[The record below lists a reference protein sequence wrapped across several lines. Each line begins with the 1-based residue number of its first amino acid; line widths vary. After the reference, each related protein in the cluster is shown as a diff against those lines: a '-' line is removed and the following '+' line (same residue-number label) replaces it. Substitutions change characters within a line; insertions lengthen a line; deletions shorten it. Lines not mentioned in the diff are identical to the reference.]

1 MSQGAFLQAVRSR
14 LNPFFRKRTGGAS
27 RRKRLILGAL
37 GVGLISGFVLIAFS
51 RLPAGTALEL
61 RTLDLLFLLRGP
73 QAPPESLVI
82 VGIDEESPPVPHLRW
97 PWPRRYHAR
106 LLDTLRAAGA
116 RRVAFDVLFDQP
128 STTADDR
135 AFERALESAGNVVLA
150 GDLAFRETEQVQEA
164 YTLEP
169 LPRFVAA
176 ARAIGMVPI
185 PADPDQYLRS
195 AKFTFLRRPSLALQ
209 VARLSLPEGALQLTA
224 AGDRLRIGGKQVPVL
239 QSGRMLI
246 NYLGPAQT
254 VPTVPFGEALG
265 MDAARARQVFQDKI
279 VLVGRAPLSLL
290 DLRRLMP
297 DTFATPFLHTSKT
310 YMPGVEVHANI
321 LTTILERRF
330 IASIPFTTH
339 AILSLAWGALLGLA
353 MVGMRPL
360 PGGLLGLVAMP
371 IPLLAAHRLFSKNLI
386 WLPWAGLS
394 LEVVLVYAGVLL
406 VRHLFTAR
414 DLAYIRRAFQYY
426 VHPAVIEKL
435 VAHPETLKLGGDAV
449 YGTIL
454 FADLKGFTT
463 FSERVS
469 PETLV
474 SFLNE
479 YLTAGTD
486 VILQHQGTLSRYIGD
501 AIMALWGAP
510 VPVADH
516 ARLACEAALNLQ
528 HEVARRN
535 PEWTARGLPKFE
547 VRIGV
552 HTGQMIVGNVGSRQ
566 RFDYTAMGDAVNL
579 ASRLEGLC
587 KAYGLGI
594 LISEATRKEADTA
607 VREIDLVRVVGR
619 AEPVR
624 VFEPL
629 APGADLEMVRLFE
642 QGVAAYLS
650 QAFGQAYLCFEQ
662 VLQRAPGDEP
672 ARLYL
677 ARCELLLREPPPPG
691 WDGVFQVGV
700 K

>member
-1 MSQGAFLQAVRSR
+1 
-14 LNPFFRKRTGGAS
+14 
-27 RRKRLILGAL
+27 
-37 GVGLISGFVLIAFS
+37 
-51 RLPAGTALEL
+51 
-61 RTLDLLFLLRGP
+61 
-73 QAPPESLVI
+73 
-82 VGIDEESPPVPHLRW
+82 
-97 PWPRRYHAR
+97 
-106 LLDTLRAAGA
+106 
-116 RRVAFDVLFDQP
+116 
-128 STTADDR
+128 
-135 AFERALESAGNVVLA
+135 
-150 GDLAFRETEQVQEA
+150 
-164 YTLEP
+164 
-169 LPRFVAA
+169 
-176 ARAIGMVPI
+176 
-185 PADPDQYLRS
+185 
-195 AKFTFLRRPSLALQ
+195 
-209 VARLSLPEGALQLTA
+209 
-224 AGDRLRIGGKQVPVL
+224 
-239 QSGRMLI
+239 MLI

-254 VPTVPFGEALG
+254 VPTVSFGEALG
-265 MDAARARQVFQDKI
+265 MNTAQARQAFRDKV
-279 VLVGRAPLSLL
+279 VLVGRAPVSLL
-290 DLRRLMP
+290 NLRRLMT

-310 YMPGVEVHANI
+310 YMPGIEVHANI
-321 LTTILERRF
+321 LATILERRF
-330 IASIPFTTH
+330 IAPIPSTTH
-339 AILSLAWGALLGLA
+339 AVLSLAWGALLGLA
-353 MVGMRPL
+353 MAGMRPL
-360 PGGLLGLVAMP
+360 PGGLLGLATMP
-371 IPLLAAHRLFSKNLI
+371 IPLMAAYLLFTRNLI

-394 LEVVLVYAGVLL
+394 LEVGLVYAGVLL
-406 VRHLFTAR
+406 VRHRVTAR
-414 DLAYIRRAFQYY
+414 DLAYLRRAFQYY
-426 VHPAVIEKL
+426 VHPAVIEKI
-435 VAHPETLKLGGDAV
+435 VANPEALKLGGDTV

-510 VPVADH
+510 IPVADH
-516 ARLACEAALNLQ
+516 ARLACEAALELQ
-528 HEVARRN
+528 QEVARRN
-535 PEWTARGLPKFE
+535 PEWTARGLPTFE

-552 HTGQMIVGNVGSRQ
+552 HTGQMVVGNVGSRE

-587 KAYGLGI
+587 KTYGIGI
-594 LISEATRKEADTA
+594 LISEATRKEADIA
-607 VREIDLVRVVGR
+607 AREVDLVRVVGR

-629 APGADLEMVRLFE
+629 APGADLEMVHLFE

>member
-1 MSQGAFLQAVRSR
+1 MNL
-14 LNPFFRKRTGGAS
+14 FFRNRSGGVS
-27 RRKRLILGAL
+27 RRRKLILGGL
-37 GVGLISGFVLIAFS
+37 GIGLSSGLVLIAFS
-51 RLPAGTALEL
+51 YLPAGTALEL

-73 QAPPESLVI
+73 LAPPESVVI
-82 VGIDEESPPVPHLRW
+82 VGIDEDSPPVTHLRW

-116 RRVAFDVLFDQP
+116 KVVAFDLLFDQP
-128 STTADDR
+128 STATDDL
-135 AFERALESAGNVVLA
+135 AFERALARAGNVVLA
-150 GDLAFRETEQVQEA
+150 GDLAFRETQQVQEA
-164 YTLEP
+164 YALEP
-169 LPRFVAA
+169 IPRFVAA
-176 ARAIGMVPI
+176 AMAIGMVPI

-195 AKFTFLRRPSLALQ
+195 AKFTFLQRPAFALQ
-209 VARLSLPEGALQLTA
+209 VARLSLPQGVLQLTA
-224 AGDRLRIGGKQVPVL
+224 RGDGLLVGGKEVPVL
-239 QSGRMLI
+239 RPGRILI
-246 NYLGPAQT
+246 NYHGSART
-254 VPTVPFGEALG
+254 ITTVPFGEAVG
-265 MDAARARQVFQDKI
+265 MDAARAKRVFRDKI

-290 DLRRLMP
+290 DLRRLMT
-297 DTFATPFLHTSKT
+297 DTFATPFLHISKT

-321 LTTILERRF
+321 LATILERRF
-330 IASIPFTTH
+330 IAPIPSTTH
-339 AILSLAWGALLGLA
+339 AVLSLAWGALLGLV

-360 PGGLLGLVAMP
+360 AGGLLGLVVMP
-371 IPLLAAHRLFSKNLI
+371 IPLLAAYRLFSRNLI

-394 LEVVLVYAGVLL
+394 LEVGLVYAGVLL
-406 VRHLFTAR
+406 IRHLVTAR

-426 VHPAVIEKL
+426 VHPAVIEKI

-463 FSERVS
+463 FSERVP

-510 VPVADH
+510 VPVREH
-516 ARLACEAALNLQ
+516 ARLACEAAMKLQ
-528 HEVARRN
+528 QEVARRN
-535 PEWTARGLPKFE
+535 PEWTERGLPTFQ
-547 VRIGV
+547 VRVGV
-552 HTGQMIVGNVGSRQ
+552 HTGQMVVGNVGSRE

-587 KAYGLGI
+587 KTYGLGV
-594 LISEATRKEADTA
+594 LISEATQKEAGIA
-607 VREIDLVRVVGR
+607 VREIDVVRVVGR

-624 VFEPL
+624 IFEPL
-629 APGADLEMVRLFE
+629 SPEADLEMVRLFE
-642 QGVAAYLS
+642 EGVVAYRRR
-650 QAFGQAYLCFEQ
+650 AFAEAIERFEE

-672 ARLYL
+672 ARIFLG
-677 ARCELLLREPPPPG
+677 RCRLFLREPPPPD
-691 WDGVFQVGV
+691 WDGVFDLHV